1 MNIESEAR
9 EFKELTGR
17 ELPLSLIELY
27 NEKGNGGFGPE
38 YGLLGIIS
46 GHKTDLK
53 DSMLSLYQSLCSG
66 DPDDPNW
73 LWPKEL
79 VPFIHIGCAIHY
91 CIDTANSTNRVV
103 EFDPTDYDPEI
114 GPKDHFKE
122 ISGSFSEWVTSN
134 V

>member
-1 MNIESEAR
+1 MSIESEAS

-17 ELPLSLIELY
+17 ELPRSLIELY
-27 NEKGNGGFGPE
+27 NQKGNGRFGPE
-38 YGLLGIIS
+38 YGLLGVIS
-46 GHKTDLK
+46 GHKTDLE
-53 DSMLSLYQSLCSG
+53 DSMLSLYKRFCSD

-73 LWPKEL
+73 VWPTEL

-91 CIDTANSTNRVV
+91 CIDTASSTNRVI

-114 GPKDHFKE
+114 GPKDHFKK
-122 ISGSFSEWVTSN
+122 ISVSFSEWVSSN